1 MRLIDAD
8 ELKQNLSSLVVG
20 GEKAIEKTTYENSWI
35 YGIHTAYRE
44 INEAPT
50 IEIPQWI
57 PCTDRLPEKTGYYLV
72 SDRRGDVYSTNFDYL
87 RGEMCFGYD
96 DLDGCFVKDD
106 TVIAWM
112 PLPEPYKREGEKE

>member
-50 IEIPQWI
+50 IEIQQWI
-57 PCTDRLPEKTGYYLV
+57 PCSERLPEEIGDYLV
-72 SDRRGDVYSTNFDYL
+72 TDYRGNVYCSSFDYIL
-87 RGEMCFGYD
+87 REMCFNYEDDGYP
-96 DLDGCFVKDD
+96 VEDD

-112 PLPEPYKREGEKE
+112 PLPTPYMKESDDK